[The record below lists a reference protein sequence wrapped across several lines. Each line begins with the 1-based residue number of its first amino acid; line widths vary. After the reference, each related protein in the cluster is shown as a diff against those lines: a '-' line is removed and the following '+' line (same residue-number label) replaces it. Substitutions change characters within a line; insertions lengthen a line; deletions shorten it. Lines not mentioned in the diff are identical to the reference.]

1 MCTTGTCPTHAAPAE
16 QKDDELDT
24 LVRSASVLDL
34 GALMEKAL
42 AKGLIKP
49 STAYGP
55 SFPVAA

>member
-1 MCTTGTCPTHAAPAE
+1 MCAAGTCPNHSAPAE

-49 STAYGP
+49 STSYGP
-55 SFPVAA
+55 AFPVAA

>member
-1 MCTTGTCPTHAAPAE
+1 MCTTGTCPNNAAPAE

-49 STAYGP
+49 TASYGP
-55 SFPVAA
+55 AFPVAA

>member
-1 MCTTGTCPTHAAPAE
+1 MCAAGTCPNHSAPAE

-42 AKGLIKP
+42 AKGLIKL
-49 STAYGP
+49 STTYGP
-55 SFPVAA
+55 SYPVAA

>member
-1 MCTTGTCPTHAAPAE
+1 MCAAGTCPNHSAPAE

-55 SFPVAA
+55 AFPLAA

>member
-1 MCTTGTCPTHAAPAE
+1 MCAAGTCPNHSAPAE

-55 SFPVAA
+55 AYPAAA

>member
-1 MCTTGTCPTHAAPAE
+1 MCAAGTCPNPSAPAE

-49 STAYGP
+49 TTSYGP
-55 SFPVAA
+55 AFPVAA

>member
-1 MCTTGTCPTHAAPAE
+1 MCTTGTCPTHSAPAE

-49 STAYGP
+49 TSTYGNG
-55 SFPVAA
+55 FPLAA

>member
-1 MCTTGTCPTHAAPAE
+1 MCAAGTCPNHSAPAE

-49 STAYGP
+49 STTYGP
-55 SFPVAA
+55 SYPAAA